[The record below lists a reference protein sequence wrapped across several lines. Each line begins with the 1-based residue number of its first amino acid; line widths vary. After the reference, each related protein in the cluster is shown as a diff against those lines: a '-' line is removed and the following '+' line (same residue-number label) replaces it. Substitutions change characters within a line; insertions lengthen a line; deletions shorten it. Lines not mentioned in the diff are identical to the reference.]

1 MKGHF
6 IKSLMMS
13 LMYIILMIPILE
25 LVSSVPAV
33 EIVKIDVTA
42 GEDLE
47 LSCALENTEENV
59 VIWKHASR
67 VLFAGNIRVR
77 HDDRINIFNDKLVI
91 ENIDDNDAGYY
102 SCEIE
107 NNAGFLQIFPTLVN
121 ILVPAE
127 ARILQV
133 GSHLTVKEGTS
144 LSLTCAGSGA
154 PLPHI
159 RWVRAGT
166 VLAKGEGEAT
176 LIIEYVTR
184 HYMGEI
190 VCEAF
195 NGVGDENIDTVTLD
209 VLYAPEVEM
218 LKPQISFQPK
228 CGIEFQCLVHSSSS
242 PVVTWFHNNLLLHPR
257 DGVTMWSLDNL
268 HVLQIHS
275 CDQQILGHFTCKADS
290 NLGDDSKSVNISE
303 ELVENIIV
311 EEVETEEI
319 TNNVRR
325 NVDQQKAEPLVSS
338 SNHIQISSGIL
349 LFILVLYHL

>member
-1 MKGHF
+1 M
-6 IKSLMMS
+6 IECVIMS
-13 LMYIILMIPILE
+13 VLHIVWLLPTLE
-25 LVSSVPAV
+25 LVSSMPAV
-33 EIVKIDVTA
+33 EIVKKDVTA

-59 VIWKHASR
+59 VIWKHAGR

-77 HDDRINIFNDKLVI
+77 HDDRINIV
-91 ENIDDNDAGYY
+91 DDNLVLENVDEDDEGFY

-107 NNAGFLQIFPTLVN
+107 NSEGLLQIFPTVVN
-121 ILVPAE
+121 ILVPAV

-133 GSHLTVKEGTS
+133 GPHLTVKEGTS
-144 LSLTCAGSGA
+144 LSLSCAGSGA

-184 HYMGEI
+184 HQMGEI
-190 VCEAF
+190 VCEAS
-195 NGVGDENIDTVTLD
+195 NAVGDENTDTVILD
-209 VLYAPEVEM
+209 VLYAPEVEI

-242 PVVTWFHNNLLLHPR
+242 PVVTWFHNNLLLQPR

-275 CDQQILGHFTCKADS
+275 CDHQILGHFTCKAEN
-290 NLGDDSKSVNISE
+290 NLGDSE
-303 ELVENIIV
+303 ESVIIEQEFI
-311 EEVETEEI
+311 EEKMEEEMMKEYSA
-319 TNNVRR
+319 NNVRR
-325 NVDQQKAEPLVSS
+325 NVQQQEALPLVSS
-338 SNHIQISSGIL
+338 APYQFLSLANLIL
-349 LFILVLYHL
+349 FLIFL